1 MKDKIMNPQSEDDL
15 QRRLQNLEAEINSKS
30 ANQGNLPE
38 TTQTSQSDI
47 PNVKSQFAKLRL
59 WFNNLS
65 GTTKLIVAGVA
76 ALLGLGMLQAV
87 LKLVSSVVSLALIA
101 FLVYLGYKFFIS
113 GNFQNKQ

>member
-1 MKDKIMNPQSEDDL
+1 MNPQPEEDL

-30 ANQGNLPE
+30 VNSSNLSEKTP
-38 TTQTSQSDI
+38 TSQSDV

-76 ALLGLGMLQAV
+76 ALLSLGVLQAV
-87 LKLVSSVVSLALIA
+87 LKLVSSVVSLALLA
-101 FLVYLGYKFFIS
+101 FLVYLGYKFFVS